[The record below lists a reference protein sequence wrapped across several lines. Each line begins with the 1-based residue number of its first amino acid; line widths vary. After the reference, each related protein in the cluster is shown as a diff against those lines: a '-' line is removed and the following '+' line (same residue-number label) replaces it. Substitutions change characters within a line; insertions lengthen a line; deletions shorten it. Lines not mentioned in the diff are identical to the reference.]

1 MNPRSSR
8 PAPIRAR
15 VREAIAV
22 AILDA
27 AEAVACERGL
37 EGASASAIAR
47 RAGVAVG
54 TLYNYFPD
62 RAGIFAALF
71 AARRAA
77 MAPRLAAAAAS
88 AAELPF
94 AARVRA
100 FAGALLALFDEQRG
114 FLRLAM
120 ASDPVAVNA
129 KARTAGL
136 LPQLEQHVEDIMRAG
151 AARRLFPA
159 SQAPLHA
166 RTLLGA
172 LRGVALWRVSTGEP
186 MAGDAAVVC
195 DAWLHGVE
203 RG

>member
-77 MAPRLAAAAAS
+77 MGPRLAAAAAS

-129 KARTAGL
+129 KARTTGL
-136 LPQLEQHVEDIMRAG
+136 LPQLEQHFEDIMRAG
-151 AARRLFPA
+151 AAKRLFPA